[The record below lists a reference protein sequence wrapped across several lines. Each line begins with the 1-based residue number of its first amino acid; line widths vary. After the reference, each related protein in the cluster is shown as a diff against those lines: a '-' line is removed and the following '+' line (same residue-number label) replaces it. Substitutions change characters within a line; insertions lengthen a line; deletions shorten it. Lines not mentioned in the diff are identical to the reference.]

1 MIHER
6 EDGDSTI
13 NWIVSQEWSSGIVGM
28 LGASYLGYVQWAFA
42 SSGNK
47 HLKALVSIVTSG
59 SPFIDIPRKE
69 ELLYLVCLHGHLW
82 YQEIKLIEAKW

>member
-1 MIHER
+1 ER

-28 LGASYLGYVQWAFA
+28 LGASYLGYVQWAAA

-59 SPFIDIPRKE
+59 SPFIDIPRKGGAFVSGM
-69 ELLYLVCLHGHLW
+69 L
-82 YQEIKLIEAKW
+82 

>member
-28 LGASYLGYVQWAFA
+28 LGASYLGYVQWATDLQA
-42 SSGNK
+42 ISI
-47 HLKALVSIVTSG
+47 LKL
-59 SPFIDIPRKE
+59 
-69 ELLYLVCLHGHLW
+69 
-82 YQEIKLIEAKW
+82 